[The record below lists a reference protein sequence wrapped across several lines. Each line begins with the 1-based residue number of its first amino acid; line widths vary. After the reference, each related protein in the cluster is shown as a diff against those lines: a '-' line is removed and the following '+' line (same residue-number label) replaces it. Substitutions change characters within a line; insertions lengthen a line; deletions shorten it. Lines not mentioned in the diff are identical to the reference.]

1 MNRCDPHRFFSL
13 SGSDFSV
20 VCCAV
25 HGKIYRMQGILL
37 LEIVIGAVTAAV
49 FLEGLGQTVLDL
61 LKLDHRGFAAPAG
74 AAVYA
79 CALEAVFLP
88 CFLLRIPLS
97 AAGWAAAAVTAA
109 GAACALKGMKRLA
122 SFRHERDLAA
132 LGASG
137 LLFVFVL
144 FMQKDPSAVLR
155 PAEAMIQMAAQGS
168 TAASAQQFQGYTVFG
183 ALIMRVFSPSAAAG
197 VMSLLFHLLFA
208 AFFLNLIR
216 SFHLRNPW
224 FAFTLTA
231 YGLFYACFSSWL
243 ITSVY
248 SAGGVRLFVIA
259 LLLQQICL
267 FLQEK
272 KENLIFLILAA
283 EGAGLFVSDGF
294 DMIAFEIIY
303 CLGVWMF
310 CHHREK
316 TVFHL
321 CVLFSVPLFYKA
333 CQLLEIHLLAG
344 VLTGAAG
351 ILILYGFRFR
361 RFRIAVLSLEDFLHM
376 HGTAVFGIG
385 VPAALMAGSLLV
397 FLLQPSFMMPFAA
410 YREFLE
416 SDPTRGYLFMDGR
429 WTTWVL
435 NGFRLIG
442 LIIVLIR
449 PDGDERS
456 WLRTIYV
463 MMLVLFVNPL
473 TMSFTA
479 KWAGSSAYAATFEIF
494 FNPFTDLVLL
504 TAVYRVFEWQV
515 IGQWVLELFLIAA
528 VLLGNFGSFAGMRTG
543 LYTDQVRQ
551 IEPQEVRK

>member
-1 MNRCDPHRFFSL
+1 
-13 SGSDFSV
+13 
-20 VCCAV
+20 
-25 HGKIYRMQGILL
+25 MQGLL
-37 LEIVIGAVTAAV
+37 LIKILIVSSAVMAV
-49 FLEGLGQTVLDL
+49 FEGIGQTVLGL
-61 LKLDHRGFAAPAG
+61 LNLDRSGFASPIG
-74 AAVYA
+74 AMVCA
-79 CALEAVFLP
+79 CAMEAAFLP
-88 CFLLRIPLS
+88 CFLLRAPLE
-97 AAGWAAAAVTAA
+97 AAGWAAVAVTAA
-109 GAACALKGMKRLA
+109 GVAAAVKGMKRLR
-122 SFRHERDLAA
+122 SVLHGRDLAVLA
-132 LGASG
+132 ASG
-137 LLFVFVL
+137 LLFAFVL
-144 FMQKDPSAVLR
+144 FMLKDPSAVLR
-155 PAEAMIQMAAQGS
+155 PAEDMMQMSAQGNI
-168 TAASAQQFQGYTVFG
+168 TAVSQQFQGYTVFG
-183 ALIMRVFSPSAAAG
+183 ALIMRFFSPTAAAG

-272 KENLIFLILAA
+272 KENSIFLILVA

-310 CHHREK
+310 RHRREK

-321 CVLFSVPLFYKA
+321 CVLFSIPLFYKA

-344 VLTGAAG
+344 MLTGAVAV
-351 ILILYGFRFR
+351 LILYGFRFR
-361 RFRIAVLSLEDFLHM
+361 RFRIAVLSLEDFLHA

-385 VPAALMAGSLLV
+385 VPAVLMAGSLLV

-528 VLLGNFGSFAGMRTG
+528 VLLGIFGSFAGMRTG

-551 IEPQEVRK
+551 IEPQEVGK